1 MKKHSFTKTGIG
13 NLPNNRPAT
22 YKIVTGS
29 GKTNY
34 IGIAKRGRLQDRL
47 SEHLGE
53 IPGTTIKVEQHSTI
67 KEARKKEH
75 NAIQLEKPK
84 YNNQK

>member
-13 NLPNNRPAT
+13 NLPNNKPAT
-22 YKIVTGS
+22 YKILTGS
-29 GKTNY
+29 GKINY

-53 IPGTTIKVEQHSTI
+53 IPGATMKIEQHSTI
-67 KEARKKEH
+67 KKAREKEQK
-75 NAIQLEKPK
+75 AIQLEKPK
-84 YNNQK
+84 YNKQT